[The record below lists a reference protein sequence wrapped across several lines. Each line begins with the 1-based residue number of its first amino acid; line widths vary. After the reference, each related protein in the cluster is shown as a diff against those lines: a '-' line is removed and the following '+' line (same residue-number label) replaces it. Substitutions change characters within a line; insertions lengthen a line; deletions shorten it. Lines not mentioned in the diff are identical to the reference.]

1 MSIEF
6 EELEEPLSRLGSLVV
21 LISSVVITLIAAIG
35 ISIINGVYIYGTNA
49 FYVGW
54 TFLFIFI
61 ISLGMTIISLLSFVR
76 NWIKYKINVFT
87 AAIGLLILNN
97 LLIMWMPGEPVDEL
111 IVASLLFFTW
121 VEIAGI
127 FTIIISKRP
136 KLGKESNKHIYQAYG
151 AVIIIIVGIG
161 IFLLGIYVLVF
172 DIGDFAGNGTFPG
185 ESFEKAYLRS
195 GASIRTIYGLLR
207 ASGWFLIIC
216 AIVVCLASLFRNILS
231 LYIAAVIIF
240 IGIGIGI
247 SGLAMFFYNWQD
259 LDHKFLT
266 EFPDEYDAQLTLGLP
281 PIINVGIVLILYMV
295 IGVMM
300 IAYSGQQS
308 EPIQK
313 WKSRRNTQLAAAEVA
328 IRDQKLQKGISY
340 LEKAAIWSSKL
351 GEEDRAVEIIT
362 RINNIR
368 EKAIKMRKAQA
379 ADKKKRE
386 LDAAKK
392 IAAKKEA
399 TTKQKTP
406 KQPAGEEKKPAPKEE
421 E

>member
-35 ISIINGVYIYGTNA
+35 MSIINGISIYGTNA

-54 TFLFIFI
+54 TFLFMFI
-61 ISLGMTIISLLSFVR
+61 ISLGMTILSLLSFVR

-97 LLIMWMPGEPVDEL
+97 FLIMWMPGEPVDEL
-111 IVASLLFFTW
+111 IVASLQFFTW
-121 VEIAGI
+121 IEIAGI

-151 AVIIIIVGIG
+151 AVIIVIVGIG
-161 IFLLGIYVLVF
+161 ILILGIYVLVF
-172 DIGDFAGNGTFPG
+172 DVGDFAGNGTFPG
-185 ESFEKAYLRS
+185 ESFEKAYLQGKPSIIDTYGVLRWS
-195 GASIRTIYGLLR
+195 GILLIS
-207 ASGWFLIIC
+207 SGIF
-216 AIVVCLASLFRNILS
+216 VCLISLIRNILS
-231 LYIAAVIIF
+231 LYIAAVLIF
-240 IGIGIGI
+240 IGIGFAIAGV
-247 SGLAMFFYNWQD
+247 SMFFYNWQT
-259 LDHKFLT
+259 LDTLFDKHY
-266 EFPDEYDAQLTLGLP
+266 PDEYDAQLTLGLP
-281 PIINVGIVLILYMV
+281 PVINVGIVLILYMV

-379 ADKKKRE
+379 AEKKKRE

-399 TTKQKTP
+399 AAKQKTP